1 VLDEYLDRSDVKS
14 FIKELKTNERY
25 YEKINNVNVLNLY
38 KSSEMA
44 LFIFYDALLKYK
56 TIINDIYLFDEYIE
70 QLEKLYRKLDNF
82 EDIRFGINKLI
93 CKIIIIKFDIKNI
106 NDIDSRNTIIDYI
119 YKKYIKEG
127 YFVHGFSSAY
137 VDKIKE
143 DGFVPEK
150 YENLYDRFI
159 EINKIFAKN
168 NVINIINKDFDENR
182 VFFTDDFVLG
192 CYYSAYSPLYYS
204 KFLMNEE
211 YFGKIKRKDSY
222 LKDSYSTLISYLKR
236 FMSNN
241 LFSENDRKIILD
253 LVKDE
258 WDLLHR
264 KDKRISLLL
273 VKRKLIS
280 DKEVSVDKFIED
292 DSDLYE
298 VVDRLLNSKNNSIS
312 YSKSISK
319 DDLEI
324 VELDNYYEKEEIV
337 EDNEDEYKNIKEE
350 ISKDFFNKYGS
361 VSYLLL
367 LGSLF
372 ITLGVIFT
380 IIKVIGG

>member
-1 VLDEYLDRSDVKS
+1 
-14 FIKELKTNERY
+14 
-25 YEKINNVNVLNLY
+25 
-38 KSSEMA
+38 
-44 LFIFYDALLKYK
+44 
-56 TIINDIYLFDEYIE
+56 
-70 QLEKLYRKLDNF
+70 
-82 EDIRFGINKLI
+82 
-93 CKIIIIKFDIKNI
+93 
-106 NDIDSRNTIIDYI
+106 
-119 YKKYIKEG
+119 
-127 YFVHGFSSAY
+127 
-137 VDKIKE
+137 
-143 DGFVPEK
+143 
-150 YENLYDRFI
+150 
-159 EINKIFAKN
+159 
-168 NVINIINKDFDENR
+168 
-182 VFFTDDFVLG
+182 
-192 CYYSAYSPLYYS
+192 
-204 KFLMNEE
+204 MNEE